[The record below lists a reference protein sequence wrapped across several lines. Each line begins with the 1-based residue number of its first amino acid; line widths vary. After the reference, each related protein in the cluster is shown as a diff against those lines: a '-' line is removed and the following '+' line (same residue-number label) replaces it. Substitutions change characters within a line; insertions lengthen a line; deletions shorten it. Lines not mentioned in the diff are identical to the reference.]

1 MIAPAKLVQE
11 RPDAQALSPEGTLA
25 LLQPLLDA
33 IAQVVRGSSTVVVL
47 QQEAIDGQVVQ
58 TDEPR

>member
-1 MIAPAKLVQE
+1 LVQE